1 MNSELNRQVVEFE
14 RKAGL
19 ETQDDEEVWDPI
31 GIDAGEIRT
40 SHRLDE
46 PEMIARVSLQNSKED
61 EIEAMRERVRIAAE
75 GRLKNRQ

>member
-1 MNSELNRQVVEFE
+1 LNREVVEFE

-19 ETQDDEEVWDPI
+19 ETQDDGEVWDPI

-75 GRLKNRQ
+75 ARLKDRQ